1 MKRSLWHRAQPA
13 GLFATP
19 PRRGTFALLAAGYC
33 GFVACKTASST
44 VLSAMFC
51 DPWPSKS

>member
-13 GLFATP
+13 GLFATT

-44 VLSAMFC
+44 VLPAMFC